1 MVVVEPS
8 VWDSR
13 CRARE
18 AYFYLYGRALRCSSC
33 SKCIE
38 VKIYT
43 MLTNVRF
50 EDLKNIENVKTA
62 VEHISLYV
70 GLVVFTAL
78 GAKVGL

>member
-1 MVVVEPS
+1 
-8 VWDSR
+8 
-13 CRARE
+13 
-18 AYFYLYGRALRCSSC
+18 
-33 SKCIE
+33 
-38 VKIYT
+38 

-78 GAKVGL
+78 GAKVGFRKSGSGKPKNSKKTQINVKN

>member
-1 MVVVEPS
+1 
-8 VWDSR
+8 
-13 CRARE
+13 
-18 AYFYLYGRALRCSSC
+18 
-33 SKCIE
+33 
-38 VKIYT
+38 

-78 GAKVGL
+78 GAKVRPQKSGSRKSKTR

>member
-1 MVVVEPS
+1 
-8 VWDSR
+8 
-13 CRARE
+13 
-18 AYFYLYGRALRCSSC
+18 
-33 SKCIE
+33 
-38 VKIYT
+38 

-78 GAKVGL
+78 GAKVGFRKLGSRKSKNSKKTQIYVKN

>member
-1 MVVVEPS
+1 
-8 VWDSR
+8 
-13 CRARE
+13 
-18 AYFYLYGRALRCSSC
+18 
-33 SKCIE
+33 
-38 VKIYT
+38 

-78 GAKVGL
+78 GAKVGILGFTWQGRIGSVKLARLDFEYTYRRKVK

>member
-1 MVVVEPS
+1 
-8 VWDSR
+8 
-13 CRARE
+13 
-18 AYFYLYGRALRCSSC
+18 
-33 SKCIE
+33 
-38 VKIYT
+38 

-78 GAKVGL
+78 GAKVGILGFTWQGRIDTRCLKITEKVSINIASEASYIRLHF

>member
-1 MVVVEPS
+1 
-8 VWDSR
+8 
-13 CRARE
+13 
-18 AYFYLYGRALRCSSC
+18 
-33 SKCIE
+33 
-38 VKIYT
+38 

-78 GAKVGL
+78 GAKVGFKNAGYIKLRMQLFRTFLIIVIE

>member
-1 MVVVEPS
+1 
-8 VWDSR
+8 
-13 CRARE
+13 
-18 AYFYLYGRALRCSSC
+18 
-33 SKCIE
+33 
-38 VKIYT
+38 

-78 GAKVGL
+78 GAKVGILRFTWQARCLKITEKSHLTLRAKRAKFTF

>member
-1 MVVVEPS
+1 
-8 VWDSR
+8 
-13 CRARE
+13 
-18 AYFYLYGRALRCSSC
+18 
-33 SKCIE
+33 
-38 VKIYT
+38 

-78 GAKVGL
+78 GAKVGILGFTWQGRIGSVK

>member
-1 MVVVEPS
+1 
-8 VWDSR
+8 
-13 CRARE
+13 
-18 AYFYLYGRALRCSSC
+18 
-33 SKCIE
+33 
-38 VKIYT
+38 

-78 GAKVGL
+78 GAKVGFRKSGSSKSKNSKKTQIDVKN

>member
-1 MVVVEPS
+1 
-8 VWDSR
+8 
-13 CRARE
+13 
-18 AYFYLYGRALRCSSC
+18 
-33 SKCIE
+33 
-38 VKIYT
+38 

-78 GAKVGL
+78 GAKVGIGHFAIFFCNFAIFPLLMVESVKLILTKLSISGIFRW

>member
-1 MVVVEPS
+1 
-8 VWDSR
+8 
-13 CRARE
+13 
-18 AYFYLYGRALRCSSC
+18 
-33 SKCIE
+33 
-38 VKIYT
+38 

-78 GAKVGL
+78 GAKVGFRKLSSRKSKNSKKTQINVKN